1 MRRLLAFVLTASA
14 CAAHP
19 DPEADDPGDAEH
31 DAFLGKNDGGSCLE
45 PDGAIAEGVL
55 ALVNDPT
62 VTADE
67 LDASTEDGGAGLNR
81 SAAYNIVDARPIA
94 DLGALDAVPWV
105 GPTSCAALAAYA
117 CNVADRCHQEVTAMT
132 WNLETF
138 PLTAQTE
145 EAVVEVFQQ
154 IQRFFV
160 RARPH
165 DFPGQGDKKFLQDL
179 GAHAQPVCV
188 HQLGQEPLRHVLLL
202 GRAPLE
208 CVYQHV
214 GINEA
219 ERMFSGHKA
228 GRGSMSCHQLRSV
241 HPQRPL

>member
-154 IQRFFV
+154 IQPDV
-160 RARPH
+160 V
-165 DFPGQGDKKFLQDL
+165 GLQEIEDTV
-179 GAHAQPVCV
+179 AF
-188 HQLGQEPLRHVLLL
+188 
-202 GRAPLE
+202 
-208 CVYQHV
+208 
-214 GINEA
+214 
-219 ERMFSGHKA
+219 ERMMDRLPDYDAFLAEPGTYNGVA
-228 GRGSMSCHQLRSV
+228 VVVRRDALQLLSTEDLFV
-241 HPQRPL
+241 DDW